1 MYSKK
6 IVIRYGAE
14 IVDKPVVYS
23 LVKDFDLAFNIMRA
37 RISPRREG
45 VMVLDLSG
53 TKKNFDRA
61 IRYLRNLGLNVE
73 PLSKSVTRNIDRCV
87 HCGLCL
93 AFCSTNALSIN
104 THTAEVIF
112 DPEKC
117 NGCELCVKACP
128 TRAMTIDLL

>member
-37 RISPRREG
+37 RVSPRREG
-45 VMVLDLSG
+45 LMVLDLTG

-61 IRYLRNLGLNVE
+61 IRYLRDLGLSVD
-73 PLSKSVTRNIDRCV
+73 PLSKSVTRDIERCV
-87 HCGLCL
+87 HCGSCL
-93 AFCSTNALSIN
+93 AFCSAGALSI
-104 THTAEVIF
+104 TSDTMEARF
-112 DPEKC
+112 P
-117 NGCELCVKACP
+117 
-128 TRAMTIDLL
+128 DLM

>member
-6 IVIRYGAE
+6 IVIRYGAQ

-23 LVKDFDLAFNIMRA
+23 LVKDYDLAFNIMRA

-45 VMVLDLSG
+45 VMVLDLTG

-61 IRYLRNLGLNVE
+61 IRYLRELGLTVE
-73 PLSKSVTRNIDRCV
+73 PLSKSVTRNTDRCV
-87 HCGLCL
+87 HCGACL
-93 AFCSTNALSIN
+93 AFCSTKALSIDKD
-104 THTAEVIF
+104 TMEVIF

-128 TRAMTIDLL
+128 TRAMATDLL

>member
-6 IVIRYGAE
+6 IVIRYAAD
-14 IVDKPVVYS
+14 IVDKPVVYT

-37 RISPRREG
+37 RVSPRREG
-45 VMVLDLSG
+45 LMVLDLTG

-61 IRYLRNLGLNVE
+61 IRYLKDLGLNVE
-73 PLSKSVTRNIDRCV
+73 PLSKSVTQNIDKCV
-87 HCGLCL
+87 HCGTCL
-93 AFCSTNALSIN
+93 SFCSTSALDID
-104 THTAEVIF
+104 TKTMKITF

-128 TRAMTIDLL
+128 PRAMEINLI

>member
-45 VMVLDLSG
+45 VMVLDLTG

-61 IRYLRNLGLNVE
+61 IRYLREQGLTVE

-87 HCGLCL
+87 HCGACL
-93 AFCSTNALSIN
+93 AFCSPNALSIN
-104 THTAEVIF
+104 KDTMEVIF

-117 NGCELCVKACP
+117 NGCEMCVKACP
-128 TRAMTIDLL
+128 ARAMATDLL

>member
-6 IVIRYGAE
+6 IIIRYGADV
-14 IVDKPVVYS
+14 VDKPVVYS

-45 VMVLDLSG
+45 LMVLDLSG

-61 IRYLRNLGLNVE
+61 IRYLRGLGLSVE
-73 PLSKSVTRNIDRCV
+73 PLSKSVTRNVDRCV
-87 HCGLCL
+87 HCGACV
-93 AFCSTNALSIN
+93 AFCTSGALYLDKN
-104 THTAEVIF
+104 TMEVIF

-117 NGCELCVKACP
+117 SGCELCVKGCP

>member
-6 IVIRYGAE
+6 IVIRYGAQ

-23 LVKDFDLAFNIMRA
+23 LVKDYDLAFNIMRA

-45 VMVLDLSG
+45 VMVLDLTG

-61 IRYLRNLGLNVE
+61 IRYLRELGLTVE
-73 PLSKSVTRNIDRCV
+73 PLSKSVTRNTDRCV
-87 HCGLCL
+87 HCGACL
-93 AFCSTNALSIN
+93 AFCSTNALSIDRD
-104 THTAEVIF
+104 TMEVLF

-128 TRAMTIDLL
+128 ARAMATDLL

>member
-45 VMVLDLSG
+45 LMVLDLTG

-61 IRYLRNLGLNVE
+61 ISYLRELGLSVE

-87 HCGLCL
+87 HCGACL
-93 AFCSTNALSIN
+93 AFCSAGALHIDTKSM
-104 THTAEVIF
+104 EVIF

-117 NGCELCVKACP
+117 SGCELCVKACP
-128 TRAMTIDLL
+128 THAMTTNLL